1 MADFRLGVDVGG
13 TFTDIVVIKSDGTI
27 YPKKVLSTPQ
37 NFSVAIKQGVRETF
51 AERGISAGQVKEYTH
66 GATVAT
72 NAIITRS
79 GATTA
84 LITTKG
90 FRDVLEI
97 RRMRMPRLYDLN
109 WEKPAPLV
117 PRHLRFEVAARMN
130 PLGEQV
136 DPLDEETV
144 LNVIQRLLKEGVQS
158 VAVCF
163 LHAYANGA
171 HEQRVRDLINELAPN
186 ISVSIS
192 SEVLPESQ
200 EYERTSTTVINAY
213 VQPGVSRYFLHMERD
228 LKAMGMSIPIMV
240 MQSNG
245 GMMPSALAKER
256 PVHIIESGPAAGVT
270 GSHALASKMNISD
283 VMTLDMGGTTA
294 KAALIENGEI
304 SRSPEYEVGGTIS
317 IGHRLIKGSGYLL
330 RVPSVD
336 LAEVGAGGGSVA
348 WVDDSGV
355 LKVGP
360 DSTGAMP
367 GPACYNQGG
376 EEATITDANVYMG
389 LTNPNWLAGGTLEI
403 HPELAEEAIQERIAT
418 PLGLDLAS
426 AAWGIR
432 TVANSSLNRALR
444 AVSTERGRDP
454 RRFTLFAF
462 GGMGPVHA
470 ADLAAD
476 LAIGKIIVPPLPGLF
491 SSVGLLCAD
500 VEHHLI
506 RTHYVYATDLD
517 FGRANQT
524 VRVLLKEASST
535 LEQEG
540 FDSAHRSVQLSADI
554 RYAGQDYALT
564 IPMRSD
570 CLSTQFLNSLVEEFH
585 QEHQKTY
592 GYRSDQ
598 EEVQITAFRCLGRGI
613 SNLHRMP
620 PTLQI
625 ADVAGWTVPV
635 EDRKAY
641 FGPGLGWITVPV
653 VSRDALSIE
662 PSPGPMIVEEDNS
675 LTVVP
680 PHWKASI
687 DEWSNIVLEAL

>member
-1 MADFRLGVDVGG
+1 
-13 TFTDIVVIKSDGTI
+13 
-27 YPKKVLSTPQ
+27 
-37 NFSVAIKQGVRETF
+37 
-51 AERGISAGQVKEYTH
+51 
-66 GATVAT
+66 
-72 NAIITRS
+72 
-79 GATTA
+79 
-84 LITTKG
+84 
-90 FRDVLEI
+90 
-97 RRMRMPRLYDLN
+97 MRMPRLYDLN

-294 KAALIENGEI
+294 KAALIENGE
-304 SRSPEYEVGGTIS
+304 SLVHRNMRSGGTIS

-432 TVANSSLNRALR
+432 TVANSSLNRLSVPFPLN
-444 AVSTERGRDP
+444 AVETPVDSPYLPSEEWGCSRG
-454 RRFTLFAF
+454 
-462 GGMGPVHA
+462 
-470 ADLAAD
+470 
-476 LAIGKIIVPPLPGLF
+476 GL
-491 SSVGLLCAD
+491 
-500 VEHHLI
+500 
-506 RTHYVYATDLD
+506 
-517 FGRANQT
+517 
-524 VRVLLKEASST
+524 
-535 LEQEG
+535 
-540 FDSAHRSVQLSADI
+540 
-554 RYAGQDYALT
+554 
-564 IPMRSD
+564 
-570 CLSTQFLNSLVEEFH
+570 
-585 QEHQKTY
+585 
-592 GYRSDQ
+592 
-598 EEVQITAFRCLGRGI
+598 
-613 SNLHRMP
+613 
-620 PTLQI
+620 
-625 ADVAGWTVPV
+625 
-635 EDRKAY
+635 
-641 FGPGLGWITVPV
+641 
-653 VSRDALSIE
+653 SR
-662 PSPGPMIVEEDNS
+662 
-675 LTVVP
+675 
-680 PHWKASI
+680 
-687 DEWSNIVLEAL
+687 